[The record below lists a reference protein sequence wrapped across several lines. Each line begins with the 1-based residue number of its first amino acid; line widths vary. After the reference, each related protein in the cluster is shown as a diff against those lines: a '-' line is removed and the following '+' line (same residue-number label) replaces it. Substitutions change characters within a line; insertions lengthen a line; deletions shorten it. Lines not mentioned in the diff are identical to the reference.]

1 VRTIASH
8 AALAIRTKGA
18 LNMSGPTLLS
28 ANYVLLDAARMD
40 GGIHRARE
48 LNSDHTCLYEGDS
61 ERFLSAV
68 APWLFAFSSAS
79 PFAEW
84 LAQEGKGKS
93 WGIFLSA
100 HVEPVRLYKHLRRFL
115 IVEGDDGRELY
126 FRYYDPRVLS
136 VFLPTCEPDPLRAFF
151 GPIEAFLAEN
161 ENGHVVEYALRA
173 DGLQFQDTGLD
184 LEASLQ
190 GYEVDDHMN
199 NGEDVSMPPAPPGD
213 RVEEQLDLDTKP
225 PAAGEGKSKNWDF
238 GY

>member
-1 VRTIASH
+1 
-8 AALAIRTKGA
+8 
-18 LNMSGPTLLS
+18 MSGPTLLS

-48 LNSDHTCLYEGDS
+48 LNSEHTCLYEGDS

-68 APWLFAFSSAS
+68 APWLFAFNPAS

-161 ENGHVVEYALRA
+161 ENGKVIEYALH
-173 DGLQFQDTGLD
+173 DGTLHFLDSNQD
-184 LEASLQ
+184 LEECLMESAHSEEMPYPEPERGRAEAAPENEEDPPAST
-190 GYEVDDHMN
+190 
-199 NGEDVSMPPAPPGD
+199 PPAP
-213 RVEEQLDLDTKP
+213 TS
-225 PAAGEGKSKNWDF
+225 AGEGRSKNWDF